1 MSSWKTTLVGILAAV
16 AIMAT
21 QIGAMLDNDPAT
33 TFSLEAIFS
42 ALAALGIGL
51 FARDNTVTSEQAGL
65 K

>member
-1 MSSWKTTLVGILAAV
+1 
-16 AIMAT
+16 MAT
-21 QIGAMLDNDPAT
+21 QIGAMLDSDPAT

-51 FARDNTVTSEQAGL
+51 FARDNTVTSEQAGV